1 MLNENVKKVIT
12 IVLIVIAGVSFS
24 LYATLPS
31 VEYEGWLIR
40 QNDEIQYSVTAEVNA
55 GDTFVVD
62 ILNDYGIT
70 YDSSFKIR
78 AAETPSIINI
88 SGISENLL
96 KFIGVVQVEQQ
107 YGQDWILRNSSLPFF
122 LPTGYWEEIDETL
135 DQATSINLVREWWGE
150 MTFSRSFV
158 SAEFGSL
165 GYFMAWER
173 DDGVLQVMAIN
184 ATSNNGW
191 DFIRLSLSSQR
202 LAYEIDINYLLES
215 FSRNASRNFF
225 MFGTFGPFIVLVCL
239 WRPNLQKRQQKPLP
253 ESLEDQRVGYG

>member
-1 MLNENVKKVIT
+1 MNENVKKVIT
-12 IVLIVIAGVSFS
+12 IILIIIAGVSFS

-70 YDSSFKIR
+70 SGSSFKIR

-88 SGISENLL
+88 SGICENLL
-96 KFIGVVQVEQQ
+96 KFSGVVQVEQQ
-107 YGQDWILRNSSLPFF
+107 YGEDWILRNSSLPFF
-122 LPTGYWEEIDETL
+122 LPIGYWEEIDETL
-135 DQATSINLVREWWGE
+135 NQATSINLVWEWYGE
-150 MTFSRSFV
+150 VTFSRSYV

-173 DDGVLQVMAIN
+173 DDGVLQGMAIN
-184 ATSNNGW
+184 ATSYNGW
-191 DFIRLSLSSQR
+191 DFIRLSLSSQE
-202 LAYEIDINYLLES
+202 LAYEMDIDYLMES
-215 FSRNASRNFF
+215 FSRNAFRNFL
-225 MFGTFGPFIVLVCL
+225 MFGTLGPFIILVCL
-239 WRPNLQKRQQKPLP
+239 WRPNLQKRQEKSLP
-253 ESLEDQRVGYG
+253 ESSEEQRFGYG

>member
-1 MLNENVKKVIT
+1 M
-12 IVLIVIAGVSFS
+12 IVIASVSFS
-24 LYATLPS
+24 LYAMLPS

-40 QNDEIQYSVTAEVNA
+40 QNDEIQYSVTAEINA

-62 ILNDYGIT
+62 ILNDYGISAG
-70 YDSSFKIR
+70 SSFWIR
-78 AAETPSIINI
+78 AVETPTIINI
-88 SGISENLL
+88 TGICENLL
-96 KFIGVVQVEQQ
+96 KFTGVVQVEQQ
-107 YGQDWILRNSSLPFF
+107 FGEDWILRNSSLPFF
-122 LPTGYWEEIDETL
+122 LPTGYWEEIDEKL

-150 MTFSRSFV
+150 MTFSRSYV

-165 GYFMAWER
+165 GYFMAWEL
-173 DDGVLQVMAIN
+173 DDGVLQGMAIN

-202 LAYEIDINYLLES
+202 LAYEMDINYLLES

-225 MFGTFGPFIVLVCL
+225 MFGTFSPFIVLVCL
-239 WRPNLQKRQQKPLP
+239 WRPNRQKRQQKPLP

>member
-12 IVLIVIAGVSFS
+12 IVLIVFAGVSFS

-40 QNDEIQYSVTAEVNA
+40 QNDEIQYYVTAEVNA

-70 YDSSFKIR
+70 SGSSFKIR
-78 AAETPSIINI
+78 VAETPSIINI
-88 SGISENLL
+88 SGICENLL
-96 KFIGVVQVEQQ
+96 KFTGVVPVEQQ
-107 YGQDWILRNSSLPFF
+107 FGEDWILRNSSLPFF

-135 DQATSINLVREWWGE
+135 DQTTSINLVREWWGE
-150 MTFSRSFV
+150 MTFSRSYV

-165 GYFMAWER
+165 GYFMAWEL
-173 DDGVLQVMAIN
+173 DDGVLQGMAIN

-202 LAYEIDINYLLES
+202 LAYEMDINYLLES

-225 MFGTFGPFIVLVCL
+225 MFGTLGPFIVIACL
-239 WRPNLQKRQQKPLP
+239 WLSNLQKRQQKPLP

>member
-24 LYATLPS
+24 LYTTLPS

-70 YDSSFKIR
+70 SGSSFKIR

-88 SGISENLL
+88 SGICENLL
-96 KFIGVVQVEQQ
+96 KFTGVVQVEQQ

-165 GYFMAWER
+165 GYFIAWER
-173 DDGVLQVMAIN
+173 DDGVLQGMAIN

-215 FSRNASRNFF
+215 FSRNAFRNFF

>member
-1 MLNENVKKVIT
+1 MNRSLKKVIT
-12 IVLIVIAGVSFS
+12 IILIIIAGVSFS

-31 VEYEGWLIR
+31 AEYEGWLIR

-70 YDSSFKIR
+70 SGSSFKIR
-78 AAETPSIINI
+78 AAETPSTINI
-88 SGISENLL
+88 SGICENLL
-96 KFIGVVQVEQQ
+96 KFTGVVQVEQQ

-122 LPTGYWEEIDETL
+122 LPSGYWVEINETL
-135 DQATSINLVREWWGE
+135 DQVTSINLVQEWWGE
-150 MTFSRSFV
+150 LTFSRSYI

-173 DDGVLQVMAIN
+173 DDGVLQGMAIN

-191 DFIRLSLSSQR
+191 DFIRLALSSQR
-202 LAYEIDINYLLES
+202 LAYEMDINFFLDS

-225 MFGTFGPFIVLVCL
+225 MLGAFGPFIVIACL
-239 WRPNLQKRQQKPLP
+239 WRSNLYKSQQKPLP
-253 ESLEDQRVGYG
+253 ESSEDQRVGYG